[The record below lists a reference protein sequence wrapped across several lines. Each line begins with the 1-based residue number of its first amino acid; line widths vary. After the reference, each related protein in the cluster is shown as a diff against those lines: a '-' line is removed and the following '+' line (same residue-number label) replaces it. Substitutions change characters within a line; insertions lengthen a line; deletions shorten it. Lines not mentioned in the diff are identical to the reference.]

1 MDVRKTA
8 QPRGREPA
16 KPSGTPPRG
25 AKQPPSLY
33 PPSEGHKEQW
43 ALDPADVRRH
53 ARLMR
58 ERERVGPLGKLVR
71 YAAVVLLLTGA
82 FAVYW
87 NFDTLRGA
95 RVDFSGFVDLV
106 ARRVKDTVA
115 APIGGATQTAVVKE
129 TEVAGTAAPSSLS
142 SSAPAAEPAAP
153 EPVTPAP
160 AASKALPAT
169 PLPESLAPLAAS
181 PPTAAAPEPPPPAAP
196 EPPPGPEQF
205 SFGLD
210 RMEVSEAAASADL
223 LIVRSGDMRRPS
235 TVTWWTTDGTA
246 TAGQDYANLGRVVVK
261 FAAHEQ
267 NRGIHIPI
275 IGDRKV
281 EGPENFYVNLA
292 PGNSPTGEPT
302 ERLEIVINDDD

>member
-1 MDVRKTA
+1 
-8 QPRGREPA
+8 
-16 KPSGTPPRG
+16 
-25 AKQPPSLY
+25 
-33 PPSEGHKEQW
+33 
-43 ALDPADVRRH
+43 
-53 ARLMR
+53 MR

-95 RVDFSGFVDLV
+95 SVDFSGFVDLV
-106 ARRVKDTVA
+106 ARRVEDTVA
-115 APIGGATQTAVVKE
+115 APTGGATQTEVVKE

-142 SSAPAAEPAAP
+142 SSPAAAAP
-153 EPVTPAP
+153 EPATAAP
-160 AASKALPAT
+160 AASKSLPTASS
-169 PLPESLAPLAAS
+169 PAPLAPLDAR

-223 LIVRSGDMRRPS
+223 LIVRSGDMRRAS

-261 FAAHEQ
+261 FAPHEQ
-267 NRGIHIPI
+267 NRGIHIPV